1 MPLFSIIIPVY
12 KVEEY
17 IHRCLDS
24 VLHQTYDNFECI
36 IIDDGSPDN
45 CGIICDEYA
54 KKDERIY
61 VIHKEN
67 GGLSSARNA
76 GIERSV
82 GEYLLFVD
90 SDDWIEPET
99 LEVLFKEVSKSK
111 PDVIVFGYAE
121 VYGESKKNCIVDSVY
136 TEEAIKEKFIS
147 DEWRNFAWNKCY
159 VSSLFYN
166 VRFPTNQVYEDL
178 FTVPKLINSA
188 NKISIISNL
197 LYNYNQN
204 NVSSITKNINS
215 RKENDFFVA
224 LLNNYEI
231 AKESKCFCV
240 NLCMYKCIEKAEEA
254 ILLNYRDNLLTKE
267 QIKFLKLFYED
278 FWKNH
283 QQIINLVG
291 DNKSY
296 KLYHKA
302 AMIELKENRLYSAM
316 VFFFKYIRKKL
327 CVV

>member
-24 VLHQTYDNFECI
+24 VLSQSYENFECI

-61 VIHKEN
+61 VIHQEN

-99 LEVLFKEVSKSK
+99 LEVLFKEISKSK

-121 VYGESKKNCIVDSVY
+121 VYGESKKYTVY
-136 TEEAIKEKFIS
+136 GAYAEETIKEKFIS
-147 DEWRNFAWNKCY
+147 DEWRNFACNKCF
-159 VSSLFYN
+159 VSRLFAN
-166 VRFPTNQVYEDL
+166 VRFPINQAYEDL
-178 FTVPKLINSA
+178 FTVPRLINSA
-188 NKISIISNL
+188 DKISMISNV
-197 LYNYNQN
+197 LYNYNQD
-204 NVSSITKNINS
+204 NVNSITKNMNS
-215 RKENDFFVA
+215 IKEYDFFVA

-231 AKESKCFCV
+231 AKDSKRSCE
-240 NLCMYKCIEKAEEA
+240 NLCMYKCFEKAEDA
-254 ILLNYRDNLLTKE
+254 IILNHNDNLLTKE
-267 QIKFLKLFYED
+267 QYTLAKKIIKNLKNISLAFVTV
-278 FWKNH
+278 NH
-283 QQIINLVG
+283 INCII
-291 DNKSY
+291 
-296 KLYHKA
+296 KL
-302 AMIELKENRLYSAM
+302 RL
-316 VFFFKYIRKKL
+316 
-327 CVV
+327 